1 MELHG
6 TAALVTGGT
15 GGIGAALVEALR
27 TAGASVVAADLPGT
41 GADLDLDVTD
51 GEAVAAAITA
61 LDRLD
66 LVVAN
71 AGIGVAG
78 LVEDLDPDDW
88 RRSVEVNICGAVN
101 TVLPAYARLRGQRS
115 GSIVLMSSLAGLA
128 GTPLLTPYAMT
139 KAALVGLGASLRPEA
154 ARHGVG
160 VTTVCPGPVD
170 TPLLD
175 APSATAGVDVRRYL
189 TASAGAAISP
199 AHLASLVVE
208 AVRRDRP
215 LVVPGRGGLLW
226 RASRFT
232 PRLTSRE
239 IARGMRKELRSG
251 SGGT

>member
-1 MELHG
+1 MQLHG
-6 TAALVTGGT
+6 AAALVTGGT
-15 GGIGAALVEALR
+15 GGIGSALVEALR
-27 TAGASVVAADLPGT
+27 AAGASVVAADLPGT

-51 GEAVAAAITA
+51 REAVAAAVAA

-66 LVVAN
+66 VVVAN

-101 TVLPAYARLRGQRS
+101 TVLPSYERLREQGS
-115 GSIVLMSSLAGLA
+115 GSIVVMASLAGLA

-139 KAALVGLGASLRPEA
+139 KSALLGLGASLRPEA

-175 APSATAGVDVRRYL
+175 APSATAGVSVRRYL
-189 TASAGAAISP
+189 TASAGAPVSP
-199 AHLASLVVE
+199 PHLADLVVE
-208 AVRRDRP
+208 AIRRDRA
-215 LVVPGRGGLLW
+215 LVIPGRAGVLW
-226 RASRFT
+226 RASRFA
-232 PRLTSRE
+232 PRLTNRE
-239 IARGMRKELRSG
+239 IARGLQKELRVSG
-251 SGGT
+251 RRP